1 MKLLAG
7 LVIATAFVAAFPDVG
22 RAQVGKPV
30 TIVDAN
36 LVTEADLAKLPHIL
50 LLPGALVIRA
60 GGEAIAAIGVGGAPG
75 GDLDEACAKAGLDK
89 ISDRL
94 K

>member
-1 MKLLAG
+1 V
-7 LVIATAFVAAFPDVG
+7 VIKT
-22 RAQVGKPV
+22 
-30 TIVDAN
+30 
-36 LVTEADLAKLPHIL
+36 
-50 LLPGALVIRA
+50 

>member
-1 MKLLAG
+1 
-7 LVIATAFVAAFPDVG
+7 
-22 RAQVGKPV
+22 
-30 TIVDAN
+30 
-36 LVTEADLAKLPHIL
+36 LAKLPHVL
-50 LLPGALVIRA
+50 LLGGAVRIKA
-60 GGEAIAAIGVGGAPG
+60 GNEAIAAIGVGGAPG